1 MQRLDKIL
9 QSQGFGG
16 RKHCQHLI
24 HSGQV
29 QVQGEICRDDRRMFN
44 PIGLQFSVAGQHWQ
58 YREKVYIALNKPAG
72 FECSHQP
79 IKHRAVFSL
88 LPTPLIER
96 GIQSVGRL
104 DQDTKGLLLL
114 TDDGQFLHALTH
126 PRQHV
131 PKRYHIQTAE
141 PIQPAQLTQLQ
152 SGVMLHGESQPVT
165 ADNCTLLDTHLLI
178 MTIHQ
183 GKYHQVK
190 RMLAAVGNH
199 VTALHRA
206 QIGELLLAD
215 LGLAEGAW
223 CYLNP
228 AQIELAQQ
236 RLPFNH
242 VANVANVDSP
252 IN

>member
-16 RKHCQHLI
+16 RKQCQHLI

-29 QVQGEICRDDRRMFN
+29 KVDGEYCDDVRAMFN
-44 PIGLQFSVAGQHWQ
+44 PTGMCLTLAGQDWL
-58 YREKVYIALNKPAG
+58 YREHVYVALHKPAG

-96 GIQSVGRL
+96 GIQSIGRL
-104 DQDTKGLLLL
+104 DQDTSGLLLL
-114 TDDGQFLHALTH
+114 TDDGKFLHSLTH

-131 PKRYHIQTAE
+131 PKRYYIQTAE
-141 PIQPAQLTQLQ
+141 PIQPAQLIQLQ
-152 SGVMLHGESQPVT
+152 SGVMLHGETQPVA
-165 ADNCTLLDTHLLI
+165 ADDCELLDTQQLI

-199 VTALHRA
+199 VTGLHRA
-206 QIGELLLAD
+206 QIGGLRLIA
-215 LGLAEGAW
+215 LGLLEGEW
-223 CYLNP
+223 CYLN
-228 AQIELAQQ
+228 AQQVEQAQQ
-236 RLPFNH
+236 RLPQETQKN
-242 VANVANVDSP
+242 N
-252 IN
+252 

>member
-16 RKHCQHLI
+16 RKQCQQLI

-29 QVQGEICRDDRRMFN
+29 QINGAPCRDERMMFN
-44 PIGLQFSVAGQHWQ
+44 PLDLSFQIAGQDWL
-58 YREKVYIALNKPAG
+58 YREKLYIALNKPTG

-88 LPTPLIER
+88 LPAPLLHR
-96 GIQSVGRL
+96 GVQSVGRL
-104 DQDTKGLLLL
+104 DQDTTGLLLL

-131 PKRYHIQTAE
+131 PKRYHIHTAE
-141 PIQPAQLTQLQ
+141 PIQPAQLIQLQ
-152 SGVMLHGESQPVT
+152 AGVMLHGETQPVA
-165 ADNCTLLDTHLLI
+165 ADDCELLDTHRLI

-199 VTALHRA
+199 VAGLQRE
-206 QIGELLLAD
+206 QIGGLCLTD
-215 LGLAEGAW
+215 LGLAQGEW
-223 CYLNP
+223 CYLT
-228 AQIELAQQ
+228 AEQIEQAQQ
-236 RLPFNH
+236 RL
-242 VANVANVDSP
+242 A
-252 IN
+252 